1 MQLRTIL
8 CPVDFSGG
16 SRAALQFAADLASH
30 TGAGLAL
37 VHVWEPPRW
46 LTGAEMPIVG
56 DVLPQI
62 ISAEEQTLQAW
73 VRDAQRLGARQ
84 VTSQFLCGAA
94 WDEIVNF
101 ARRDSTID
109 LIVMGT
115 HGRTGLRHMLIG
127 SVAEKVVRHAPCRV
141 LVTREREEQ
150 PVCAQHR
157 PQRGRGS
164 GTRREQTDDMI
175 GELGPPAD
183 RTGPA

>member
-8 CPVDFSGG
+8 CPVDFSGE

-46 LTGAEMPIVG
+46 MTGAEMMPIVG
-56 DVLPQI
+56 DVLTQVI
-62 ISAEEQTLQAW
+62 GAEEQALQAW
-73 VRDAQRLGARQ
+73 VCDAQRLGARQ
-84 VTSQFLCGAA
+84 VTSKFLCGAA
-94 WDEIVNF
+94 WNEIVNF
-101 ARRDSTID
+101 ARQDPTID

-141 LVTREREEQ
+141 LVAREREEQ
-150 PVCAQHR
+150 PVCA
-157 PQRGRGS
+157 
-164 GTRREQTDDMI
+164 
-175 GELGPPAD
+175 
-183 RTGPA
+183 